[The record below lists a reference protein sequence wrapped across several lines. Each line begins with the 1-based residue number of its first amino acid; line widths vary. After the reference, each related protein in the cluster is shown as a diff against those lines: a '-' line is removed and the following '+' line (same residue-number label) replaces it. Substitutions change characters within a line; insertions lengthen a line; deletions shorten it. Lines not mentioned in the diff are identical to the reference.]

1 MTLPD
6 MATTEPPR
14 RVLRLSRSHVLRRIG
29 LFFLVVW
36 GAATLNFF
44 LPRLAPGD
52 PIRERLFRMS
62 TQGGYTQQ
70 GIEEMVKAYQAEFGL
85 DQPLWLQYLRYL
97 RDIVQLD
104 FGYSLTLYP
113 AKAIDLIMSA
123 LPWTI
128 MLLLVSTI
136 LSFVLGTLLGA
147 GLAWRKSPRSL
158 HITVGPLLALSA
170 IPYYMLG
177 LILVYVFAFVLHL
190 FPLSGG
196 YTAGQ
201 LPTMTP
207 AFFLDVLHH
216 SVLPAASIVLT
227 SMGSWA
233 LGMRGMMV
241 TTEGEDYMTFAEM
254 RGLRDRTVFLWY
266 GLRNAI
272 LPQFTSLAL
281 ALGHI
286 VSGALIV
293 EVIFTYPGVG
303 SLLFQAIQGAD
314 YFLIYGIVFMVVV
327 AIALATLLVDLAYP
341 LLDPRIRTG
350 SK

>member
-1 MTLPD
+1 M
-6 MATTEPPR
+6 R
-14 RVLRLSRSHVLRRIG
+14 RTLRRIG
-29 LFFLVVW
+29 LFFLVIW

-52 PIRERLFRMS
+52 PVRERLFRMS
-62 TQGGYTQQ
+62 TTGGYTQQ
-70 GIEEMVKAYQAEFGL
+70 GVEEMVKAYQAEFGL

-97 RDIVQLD
+97 GDIAQLD
-104 FGYSLTLYP
+104 FGYSLTLFP
-113 AKAIDLIMSA
+113 MKAIDLILVA

-128 MLLLVSTI
+128 MLLLVSTL
-136 LSFVLGTLLGA
+136 LSFLIGTLLGA
-147 GLAWRKSPRSL
+147 LLAWRKSPRAMNVL
-158 HITVGPLLALSA
+158 VGPLLALSA

-177 LILVYVFAFVLHL
+177 LVLVYVFAFTLHW

-201 LPTMTP
+201 LPGLSP
-207 AFFLDVLHH
+207 AFLLDVLKH

-241 TTEGEDYMTFAEM
+241 TTEGEDYMAFAEM
-254 RGLRDRTVFLWY
+254 RGLKDRTIFLWY
-266 GLRNAI
+266 ALRNAI

-286 VSGALIV
+286 VSGALLV

-303 SLLFQAIQGAD
+303 SLLFQAIQGFD
-314 YFLIYGIVFMVVV
+314 YFVIYGVVFMVVL

-341 LLDPRIRTG
+341 LLDPRIRVG
-350 SK
+350 GR

>member
-1 MTLPD
+1 M
-6 MATTEPPR
+6 R
-14 RVLRLSRSHVLRRIG
+14 RTLRRIG
-29 LFFLVVW
+29 LFFLVIF

-52 PIRERLFRMS
+52 PVRERLFRMS
-62 TQGGYTQQ
+62 TTGGYTQQ
-70 GIEEMVKAYQAEFGL
+70 GIEEMVKAYQAQFGL
-85 DQPLWLQYLRYL
+85 DQPLWLQYLRYMG
-97 RDIVQLD
+97 DIVQFD
-104 FGYSLTLYP
+104 FGYSLTFFP
-113 AKAIDLIMSA
+113 VKALDLILAA

-128 MLLLVSTI
+128 MLLLVSTL
-136 LSFVLGTLLGA
+136 LSFVLGTVLGA
-147 GLAWRKSPRSL
+147 LLAWRKSPRAMNVM
-158 HITVGPLLALSA
+158 VGPLLALSA

-177 LILVYVFAFVLHL
+177 LILVYVFAFTLHM

-196 YTAGQ
+196 YTAASIPGPSIGF
-201 LPTMTP
+201 L
-207 AFFLDVLHH
+207 LDVLKH

-241 TTEGEDYMTFAEM
+241 TTEGEDYMHFAEM
-254 RGLRDRTVFLWY
+254 RGLKDRTIFTWY
-266 GLRNAI
+266 ALRNAI

-286 VSGALIV
+286 VSGALLV

-303 SLLFQAIQGAD
+303 SLLFQAIQGFD
-314 YFLIYGIVFMVVV
+314 YFVIYGIVFMVVL

-341 LLDPRIRTG
+341 LLDPRIRVG
-350 SK
+350 AR

>member
-1 MTLPD
+1 M
-6 MATTEPPR
+6 R
-14 RVLRLSRSHVLRRIG
+14 RVLRRIG

-52 PIRERLFRMS
+52 PVRERLFRMS
-62 TQGGYTQQ
+62 TTGGYTQQ
-70 GIEEMVKAYQAEFGL
+70 GVEEMVRAYQAQFGL

-97 RDIVQLD
+97 VDVVQLD
-104 FGYSLTLYP
+104 FGYSLTLFP
-113 AKAIDLIMSA
+113 TKAIDLILAA

-128 MLLLVSTI
+128 MLLLVSTL

-147 GLAWRKSPRSL
+147 LLAWRKSPRAMNVM
-158 HITVGPLLALSA
+158 VGPLLALSA

-177 LILVYVFAFVLHL
+177 LILVYVFAFTLHV

-201 LPTMTP
+201 LPGLS
-207 AFFLDVLHH
+207 AGFLLDVLKH
-216 SVLPAASIVLT
+216 SILPAASIVLT

-233 LGMRGMMV
+233 LGMRGMMI
-241 TTEGEDYMTFAEM
+241 TTEGEDYMHFAEM
-254 RGLRDRTVFLWY
+254 RGLKDRTIFVWY

-281 ALGHI
+281 ALGHV
-286 VSGALIV
+286 VSGALLV

-303 SLLFQAIQGAD
+303 SLLFQAIQGFD
-314 YFLIYGIVFMVVV
+314 YFVIYGIVFMVVV

-341 LLDPRIRTG
+341 LLDPRIRVG
-350 SK
+350 ER

>member
-1 MTLPD
+1 M
-6 MATTEPPR
+6 
-14 RVLRLSRSHVLRRIG
+14 SRTLRRIG
-29 LFFLVVW
+29 LFVLVVW

-52 PIRERLFRMS
+52 PVRERLFRMS
-62 TQGGYTQQ
+62 TTGGYTQQ
-70 GIEEMVKAYQAEFGL
+70 GVEKMVKAYQAEFGL

-97 RDIVQLD
+97 ADIAQFD
-104 FGYSLTLYP
+104 FGYSLTLFP
-113 AKAIDLIMSA
+113 MKAIDLILVA

-128 MLLLVSTI
+128 MLLLVSTL

-147 GLAWRKSPRSL
+147 LLAWRKSPRAMNVL
-158 HITVGPLLALSA
+158 VGPLLALSA

-177 LILVYVFAFVLHL
+177 LVLVYAFAFTLHW

-196 YTAGQ
+196 YTAGK
-201 LPTMTP
+201 LPGLSP
-207 AFFLDVLHH
+207 EFLLDVLKH

-241 TTEGEDYMTFAEM
+241 TTEGEDYMAFAEM
-254 RGLRDRTVFLWY
+254 RGLKDRMIFLWY
-266 GLRNAI
+266 ALRNAI

-286 VSGALIV
+286 VSGALLV

-303 SLLFQAIQGAD
+303 SLLFQAIQGFD
-314 YFLIYGIVFMVVV
+314 YFVIYGVVFMVVL

-341 LLDPRIRTG
+341 LLDPRIRVG
-350 SK
+350 GR